1 MKNKIELLSDSLIDV
16 LRFSD
21 SKFEYPDLEDIQ
33 EGEVEPSLFYTSVSN
48 SDFSELNAILQYT
61 QQSVLFDKIG
71 EILLGISIVEMKH
84 YDKLLEVV
92 KKLGGR
98 IPFVLDKTIISLGTT
113 QEQCLKIAIESE
125 LKAIENYNYIIRELR
140 KKEESKTVVILR
152 NLIIK
157 LFRDEVKHLDILKE
171 ELLKIISEEAF
182 EEYFWK
188 ELPIFDLFSEQK

>member
-1 MKNKIELLSDSLIDV
+1 MKNKIELLSDSLIDA

-33 EGEVEPSLFYTSVSN
+33 GGEVEPSLFYTSVSN

-98 IPFVLDKTIISLGTT
+98 IPFVLDKTIISLGIT

-152 NLIIK
+152 NFIIK

-171 ELLKIISEEAF
+171 ELLKIISEEEF
-182 EEYFWK
+182 EKYFWK